1 MHKGI
6 LEKVEKEISQLKT
19 EEQKKLLE
27 DLPRLLKVSLDD
39 LLFLKIA
46 EGSFGFWNNPED
58 NIYDNL

>member
-6 LEKVEKEISQLKT
+6 LEKVEKEISQLEK

-39 LLFLKIA
+39 LLLLKIA
-46 EGSFGFWNNPED
+46 ERSFDFWSNPED
-58 NIYDNL
+58 KVYDNL